1 MGAEQG
7 LRGEALRAAKRLG
20 ERLDLVRR
28 EVERALPLVMRRL
41 EEYFGCRPSAEEVE
55 RYCLPL
61 ILSTLHVVVHEVAH
75 AAVERMVEGLELS
88 AREREALHE
97 VMARLI
103 ERRLSIELRERLGL
117 STVKVESFEEQ
128 VAELSSYPELRGLR
142 LAAEAYGE
150 LYERFWRAVEEGK
163 PVEDLVREVLSS
175 LEWEPAAEPQR

>member
-1 MGAEQG
+1 MSAE
-7 LRGEALRAAKRLG
+7 A
-20 ERLDLVRR
+20 ERVVRSLCDKLDLVRR
-28 EVERALPLVMRRL
+28 EVEEAVPFVMRRL
-41 EEYFGCRPSAEEVE
+41 EEYFGCRPSAEEAE

-61 ILSTLHVVVHEVAH
+61 ILSTLHVVVHEIAH
-75 AAVERMVEGLELS
+75 AAVERMIGGLELS
-88 AREREALHE
+88 ARDREALHE

-117 STVKVESFEEQ
+117 STAKVESFEEQ

-142 LAAEAYGE
+142 LTAEAYGE
-150 LYERFWRAVEEGK
+150 LYERFWRAVEESR